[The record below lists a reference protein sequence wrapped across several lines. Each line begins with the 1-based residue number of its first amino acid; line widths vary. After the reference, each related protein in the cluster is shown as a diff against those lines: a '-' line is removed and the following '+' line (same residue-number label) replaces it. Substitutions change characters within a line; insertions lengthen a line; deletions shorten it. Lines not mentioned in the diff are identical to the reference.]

1 METLADLF
9 AFPPINRL
17 HHDRTHRIHT
27 VIRPRTQRSQS
38 DIGPAADYCL
48 AHHSLEGAEAAAR
61 ADDTATFD
69 WYITHPDM
77 SAVPNSTPTSVGP
90 RVVVAPELTELP
102 RSAISETP
110 YYVLGPGTDFAPPHL
125 GDLAADAYGTAVE
138 AGFGELLAAH
148 AVVLC
153 LLRSKRLGDTLD
165 SWTIS
170 RLPGTV
176 FMDHVGDPVVLAR
189 DLIHEGGHNWLNDAL
204 TATGCKV
211 DDNAR
216 FHSPW
221 KQTMR
226 PAFGFLH
233 ACWAFPLTMLFT
245 ARALEDTTG
254 DLHRFLTA
262 YLDQQRSLL
271 AGTSADHARALEL
284 ISDDGLRVR
293 LAAAYEQALA
303 L

>member
-1 METLADLF
+1 MDTLADLF

-17 HHDRTHRIHT
+17 HHDRTRRIHA
-27 VIRPRTQRSQS
+27 VIRPRVLRSQS

-48 AHHSLEGAEAAAR
+48 AHHSLEGAEAAAH
-61 ADDTATFD
+61 AEDTATFD
-69 WYITHPDM
+69 WYTTHLDVG
-77 SAVPNSTPTSVGP
+77 AVTNSTPTSVGR
-90 RVVVAPELTELP
+90 RVVVAPEPAGLP

-110 YYVLGPGTDFAPPHL
+110 YYVLGPGTQSAPPCL
-125 GDLAADAYGTAVE
+125 GDLAADAYETAAE

-153 LLRSKRLGDTLD
+153 LLRSKKLGDTLD

-189 DLIHEGGHNWLNDAL
+189 DLIHEAGHNWLNDAL
-204 TATGCKV
+204 TATGCKL
-211 DDNAR
+211 DDDAQ

-221 KQTMR
+221 KQAMR

-245 ARALEDTTG
+245 VQALEDSTG
-254 DLHRFLTA
+254 DLHRFLAA
-262 YLDQQRSLL
+262 YLDQQRSFLVS
-271 AGTSADHARALEL
+271 TPADHTRALEL
-284 ISDDGLRVR
+284 ISDDGLRAR